1 MKGGLLKLM
10 KVCVN
15 NIPFNILPGMT
26 VKHILIS
33 AGLLKEIEQG
43 KRIVDEWGNEIG
55 LAGELTEGEKIFVV
69 SREEEDR
76 KVLPSSHENPP
87 RDA

>member
-1 MKGGLLKLM
+1 M
-10 KVCVN
+10 KVSVN
-15 NIPFNILPGMT
+15 NIPFDILPGMT
-26 VKHILIS
+26 VKHILMS

-55 LAGELTEGEKIFVV
+55 LAGELTGGERIFVV
-69 SREEEDR
+69 SQEEEDR

-87 RDA
+87 GDA